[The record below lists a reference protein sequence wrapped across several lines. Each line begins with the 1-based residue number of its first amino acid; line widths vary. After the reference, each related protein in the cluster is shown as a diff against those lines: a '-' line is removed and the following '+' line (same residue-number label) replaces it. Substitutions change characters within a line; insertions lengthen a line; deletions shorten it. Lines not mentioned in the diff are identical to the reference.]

1 MTEEQAGVWKILLL
15 QAHIRLNR
23 TRIGINTRRELGAEA
38 RERGQLIQR
47 EIKNTDGAS
56 VEEH

>member
-1 MTEEQAGVWKILLL
+1 MHRNQAK
-15 QAHIRLNR
+15 AR
-23 TRIGINTRRELGAEA
+23 TGRGLGAEA

-56 VEEH
+56 VQEH